1 MTAIPDRKIVLDLCR
16 QGQEARK
23 LEYGREL
30 ENLDEAAA
38 AESKSS
44 AGDKYETG
52 REMIAQSRVVIE
64 RNLAETKA
72 SLEAIERMAA
82 APLRAKVLFG
92 SMVETTLGWYLVGA
106 SLGELEA
113 DGIVV
118 RTISLASP
126 LGSALKGKG
135 VGDSIPWRGS
145 AIEVLQIPC

>member
-1 MTAIPDRKIVLDLCR
+1 MIPDRKIILALCR

-23 LEYGREL
+23 SEYGREL
-30 ENLDEAAA
+30 VNLEEAAA
-38 AESKSS
+38 TESKSS
-44 AGDKYETG
+44 AGDKNETG
-52 REMIAQSRVVIE
+52 REMIAQSRIVIE

-72 SLEAIERMAA
+72 SLEAIERMVSAQ
-82 APLRAKVLFG
+82 LRAKVLFG
-92 SMVETTLGWYLVGA
+92 SLVETTLGWYLVGA
-106 SLGELEA
+106 SLGEIEA
-113 DGIVV
+113 EGVTV